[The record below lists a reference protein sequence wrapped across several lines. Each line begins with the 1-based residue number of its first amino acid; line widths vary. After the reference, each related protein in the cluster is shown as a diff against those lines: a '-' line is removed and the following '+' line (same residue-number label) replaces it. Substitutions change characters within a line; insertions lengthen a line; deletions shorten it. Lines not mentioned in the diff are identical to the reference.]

1 MASKSGNT
9 PISSPE
15 KRFYDARHRRQASL
29 LAASLDERR
38 AEIRTPGTRYF
49 CVTDFLKSPWDLAAV
64 EWGFGD
70 IARCAAL
77 NEIFGSYHALDIS
90 ASTIAA
96 GRPLA
101 FSWSDADLNED
112 LPFPDGRFDVSLA
125 MMVIEHLFDPFH
137 SFSEIARTTRRGGYA
152 FINLPLIS
160 SIKNR
165 VKVALGDLP
174 MTSSADWWRVE
185 EWDGGHLH
193 YFTIR
198 YVRRL
203 GEKYGMRLVRFY
215 PVGKHLVLKH
225 AMPSLLCHEGSFVFR
240 RE

>member
-1 MASKSGNT
+1 MSTG
-9 PISSPE
+9 ISSPE
-15 KRFYDARHRRQASL
+15 KRFYDARNRQQAGQPI
-29 LAASLDERR
+29 ATIDERR
-38 AEIRTPGTRYF
+38 MEIRTPGTRYF
-49 CVTDFLKSPWDLAAV
+49 CVVDFLRSPRDLSAI

-77 NEIFGSYHALDIS
+77 SEIFGSYRALDIS
-90 ASTIAA
+90 ASTIVA
-96 GRPLA
+96 GRPLP

-112 LPFPDGRFDVSLA
+112 LPFPNGAFDVSLA

-152 FINLPLIS
+152 LINLPLIS

-174 MTSSADWWRVE
+174 MTSSADWWRDE

-193 YFTIR
+193 YFTIH
-198 YVRRL
+198 YVQRL
-203 GEKYGMRLVRFY
+203 GEKYGLRLVRLY
-215 PVGKHLVLKH
+215 PVGKCFALKRV
-225 AMPSLLCHEGSFVFR
+225 MPSLLCHEASFVFC